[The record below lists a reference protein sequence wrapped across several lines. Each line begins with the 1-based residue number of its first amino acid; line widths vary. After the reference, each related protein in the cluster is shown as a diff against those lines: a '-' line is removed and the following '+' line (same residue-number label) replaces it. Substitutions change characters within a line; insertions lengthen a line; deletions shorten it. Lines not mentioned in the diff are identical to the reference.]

1 MSQPRTRVLVVDD
14 EPSVLLEISGALK
27 RHYDVVTAQS
37 AEEAESILAKER
49 IDLLLTDLRLPGN
62 DGLHLLESAKTVSPD
77 LPVVIMSGQDN
88 SVGFKVVHGIL
99 AAISIGFGVAIGK
112 IGWEAR
118 RAAKVQAEPGPAAPP
133 PPQRQPVG

>member
-49 IDLLLTDLRLPGN
+49 AQFGPPNRKYALTSCLRDLN
-62 DGLHLLESAKTVSPD
+62 
-77 LPVVIMSGQDN
+77 
-88 SVGFKVVHGIL
+88 
-99 AAISIGFGVAIGK
+99 
-112 IGWEAR
+112 
-118 RAAKVQAEPGPAAPP
+118 
-133 PPQRQPVG
+133 